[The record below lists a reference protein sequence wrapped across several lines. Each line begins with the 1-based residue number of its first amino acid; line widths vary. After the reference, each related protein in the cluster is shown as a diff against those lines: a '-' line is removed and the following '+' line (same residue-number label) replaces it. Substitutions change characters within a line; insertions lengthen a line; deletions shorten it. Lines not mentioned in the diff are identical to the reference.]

1 MRIMR
6 AVLPAIALV
15 TAACATT
22 PSPKVVTP
30 QSASAD
36 EIQQLRVS
44 LEEAQER
51 ILAREEHRSVAP
63 EADVRAAASIDIP
76 DHRTIR
82 GALDYFTTG
91 LRESIQTSLL
101 RSARYKKMIDAAL
114 DEADLPSGLGYLPV
128 IESAYV
134 NRLTSRAGA
143 HGMWQFMPE
152 TASEYGLRVDWWI
165 DERADPE
172 LATRAAAQFLKDLH
186 RQFDDWPLAL
196 AAYNCGAGRVR
207 RALKDT
213 GASTFWELL
222 EMSALPKE
230 TRGYVP
236 TFFATLMIASDPAT
250 YGFRLVEP
258 HDPDYEAVQVEGP
271 VSIKYLAE
279 VTSVDETVLGELNPS
294 LRRGMVPPGVHPV
307 RVPAP
312 AAPVVAERARTLK
325 NDDANIR
332 VCSFKLRGGETVQKL
347 ARKLDTDAETI
358 LAMNGL
364 STSARLRAGQ
374 SIYLPVR
381 ARELGTLLDHSDD
394 RTVFYAVRKGDTL
407 YSIAKRHSLTVAELR
422 EINDLRNNTLHTGQK
437 LRVART
443 RGVTAGGM

>member
-1 MRIMR
+1 MRNMR
-6 AVLPAIALV
+6 VLLPAIAFV
-15 TAACATT
+15 SAACATT
-22 PSPKVVTP
+22 TP
-30 QSASAD
+30 APTPASAPTPPN
-36 EIQQLRVS
+36 EITQLRTS
-44 LEEAQER
+44 LEEAREH
-51 ILAREEHRSVAP
+51 ILSREEHRTETP

-91 LRESIQTSLL
+91 LRDSIQTSLL
-101 RSARYKKMIDAAL
+101 RSARYKKMIDKAL
-114 DEADLPSGLGYLPV
+114 EDEDLPSGLGYLPV
-128 IESAYV
+128 IESAYM

-152 TASEYGLRVDWWI
+152 TASDYGLRVDWWI

-172 LATRAAAQFLKDLH
+172 LSTRAAAQFLKDLH
-186 RQFDDWPLAL
+186 RQFDDWSLAL

-207 RALKDT
+207 RALKT
-213 GASTFWELL
+213 SGASTFWELL

-236 TFFATLMIASDPAT
+236 TFYATLMIASDPAA
-250 YGFRLVEP
+250 YGFRLLQP
-258 HDPDYEAVQVEGP
+258 GDPDYESVEVEGP

-279 VTSVDETVLGELNPS
+279 VASVDEAVVAELNPS

-307 RVPAP
+307 RVPVP
-312 AAPVVAERARTLK
+312 AVPIIAERARTLK

-347 ARKLDTDAETI
+347 ARKLGTDPDTI
-358 LAMNGL
+358 LAMNAL
-364 STSARLRAGQ
+364 SSSARLRAGD

-381 ARELGTLLDHSDD
+381 ARELGTLLDHSED
-394 RTVFYAVRKGDTL
+394 RSVFYAVRKGDTL

-422 EINDLRNNTLHTGQK
+422 ELNDLRTNTLRTGQK

-443 RGVTAGGM
+443 RGMTAGGM